1 MTNIK
6 RRVLTGVFSAF
17 MALSLFCAP
26 VSSTCSVQAA
36 AAETTTEEQKAPKV
50 TPKGEQVVKYARK
63 FLGRPYRYG
72 GTSLTRGTDCSGFTM
87 RIFQHF
93 GKKIPRTSRAQRK
106 AGKKVKNLKS
116 AKPGDLICYS
126 GHVAIYM
133 GKNKIIHASNRKTGI
148 KIGKNARYKKI
159 VAIRRIVK

>member
-1 MTNIK
+1 MTGLK
-6 RRVLTGVFSAF
+6 RKVLTGVFSAF
-17 MALSLFCAP
+17 MAICIFCAP
-26 VSSTCSVQAA
+26 VCSAGMVQAE
-36 AAETTTEEQKAPKV
+36 ETTEAAPVAKPKPK
-50 TPKGEQVVKYARK
+50 PKGEQVVAYAKKY
-63 FLGRPYRYG
+63 LGRPYRYG
-72 GTSLTRGTDCSGFTM
+72 GTSLTKGTDCSGFTM

-106 AGKKVKNLKS
+106 AGKKVKSLKQ

-148 KIGKNARYKKI
+148 KISKNARYKKI